1 MKNLTGIID
10 LFSTKLNFLL
20 TDMETKEETKIQIN
34 GNNIE
39 KDLYET
45 VIQNNVSSIN
55 LIGGPMQY
63 TKRIKSNLEKMLK
76 TNSNYSNVV
85 VEYNNVNFT
94 GIELSQNYYGTT
106 KIIDSVIEIKDTNNV
121 LAQKACDSNKVLI
134 GGITSINSSAVD
146 RPVIFLM
153 MLSHQH

>member
-34 GNNIE
+34 GSNIE

-85 VEYNNVNFT
+85 VNIF
-94 GIELSQNYYGTT
+94 S
-106 KIIDSVIEIKDTNNV
+106 IKDMKIAN
-121 LAQKACDSNKVLI
+121 LK
-134 GGITSINSSAVD
+134 GIIE
-146 RPVIFLM
+146 
-153 MLSHQH
+153 

>member
-1 MKNLTGIID
+1 
-10 LFSTKLNFLL
+10 
-20 TDMETKEETKIQIN
+20 METKEETKIQIN
-34 GNNIE
+34 GSNIE

-85 VEYNNVNFT
+85 VNIF
-94 GIELSQNYYGTT
+94 S
-106 KIIDSVIEIKDTNNV
+106 IKDMKIAN
-121 LAQKACDSNKVLI
+121 LK
-134 GGITSINSSAVD
+134 GIIE
-146 RPVIFLM
+146 
-153 MLSHQH
+153 

>member
-34 GNNIE
+34 GSNIE

-63 TKRIKSNLEKMLK
+63 TKQIKSNLEKMLK

-85 VEYNNVNFT
+85 VNIF
-94 GIELSQNYYGTT
+94 S
-106 KIIDSVIEIKDTNNV
+106 IKDMKIAN
-121 LAQKACDSNKVLI
+121 LK
-134 GGITSINSSAVD
+134 GIIE
-146 RPVIFLM
+146 
-153 MLSHQH
+153 